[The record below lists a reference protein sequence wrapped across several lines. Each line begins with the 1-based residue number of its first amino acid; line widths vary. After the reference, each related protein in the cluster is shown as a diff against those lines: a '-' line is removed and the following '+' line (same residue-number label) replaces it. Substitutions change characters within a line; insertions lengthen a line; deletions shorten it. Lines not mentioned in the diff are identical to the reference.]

1 MVADCQRAI
10 PSPWLLSSSS
20 KWSWTKTDTHPYR
33 LNVGEKTIFYL
44 RACKKK
50 MNQCWVQNRY
60 IPRDLEI
67 SVSLQ
72 QNRSFLKANCRTGCY
87 LVCLPFNVRLR
98 IYREVFL
105 HDFSRQE
112 FEKPIRTER
121 NQFAILRTCRL
132 IYHEAQ
138 IAFSRA
144 VSYRTLVFNEYGNSL
159 IWLLRRPPGG
169 LCCCQANRGSFIFP
183 CGLRNRHYMWVILRH
198 VAFELGS
205 PDLTTAAAFEGC
217 PECRKRR
224 WAFTHLMKEIPIN

>member
-1 MVADCQRAI
+1 
-10 PSPWLLSSSS
+10 
-20 KWSWTKTDTHPYR
+20 
-33 LNVGEKTIFYL
+33 
-44 RACKKK
+44 
-50 MNQCWVQNRY
+50 MNQCWAQNRY
-60 IPRDLEI
+60 LPRDLEI

-72 QNRSFLKANCRTGCY
+72 QSRSFLKANCRTGCY

-159 IWLLRRPPGG
+159 I
-169 LCCCQANRGSFIFP
+169 
-183 CGLRNRHYMWVILRH
+183 
-198 VAFELGS
+198 
-205 PDLTTAAAFEGC
+205 
-217 PECRKRR
+217 
-224 WAFTHLMKEIPIN
+224 